1 MSSRFKDLWQ
11 QHPFFRFVIIAVG
24 IFMMFLLVKKDN
36 LITWVNAGITL
47 NKQNRQIENYRQEIG
62 ELEGKIQTLTSN
74 KDSLETYAREE
85 FLFAE
90 PGETVYLV
98 EE

>member
-11 QHPFFRFVIIAVG
+11 HHPFFRFAIIAIG
-24 IFMMFLLVKKDN
+24 IFMVFLFVKKDN

-47 NKQNRQIENYRQEIG
+47 NRQNRQIENYRQEI
-62 ELEGKIQTLTSN
+62 EDFDEKIRTITSN

-90 PGETVYLV
+90 PGETVYII

>member
-11 QHPFFRFVIIAVG
+11 QHGFFRFAIVAVG
-24 IFMMFLLVKKDN
+24 LFMLFLVLKKDN
-36 LITWVNAGITL
+36 IITWVNAGLTL
-47 NKQNRQIENYRQEIG
+47 NRQNRQIENYRQEIDD
-62 ELEGKIQTLTSN
+62 LDGKIKTITSN

-90 PGETVYLV
+90 PGETVYII

>member
-1 MSSRFKDLWQ
+1 ML
-11 QHPFFRFVIIAVG
+11 
-24 IFMMFLLVKKDN
+24 FLVLKKDN
-36 LITWVNAGITL
+36 IITWVNAGLTL
-47 NKQNRQIENYRQEIG
+47 NRQNRQIENYRQEIDD
-62 ELEGKIQTLTSN
+62 LDGKIKTITSN

-90 PGETVYLV
+90 PGETVYII